1 LVGCGVLQDG
11 APLYTSFLG
20 SRIRGSSPP
29 NRCDGLSHR
38 TPLSQISI
46 AMINITFIV
55 IASAVLLIKSTH
67 AWKLS
72 RGSQPVTARSQPLKS
87 LATGLLLAVGTF
99 GLLPVEAQDQFRL
112 PPIDRNDK
120 DRCIMV
126 SSAMGQANAARQ
138 KLFDLRE
145 CDLRN
150 QDGKLKDMSGVI
162 GSNADFRGV
171 SFVEGQLS
179 KGYLRSSNFAG
190 ADFTNGVVDR
200 VTFDGSDL
208 KGAIFKNAVLSGT
221 TFAEANLEDTDFTD
235 AYLGPFDL
243 KNLCAN
249 PTLKGTNPTT
259 KEDTRFSAGCG
270 E

>member
-1 LVGCGVLQDG
+1 MLCIG
-11 APLYTSFLG
+11 AQSLKLG
-20 SRIRGSSPP
+20 RG
-29 NRCDGLSHR
+29 GSHH
-38 TPLSQISI
+38 SI
-46 AMINITFIV
+46 
-55 IASAVLLIKSTH
+55 SAVTK
-67 AWKLS
+67 A
-72 RGSQPVTARSQPLKS
+72 KS
-87 LATGLLLAVGTF
+87 LAAGLLVAIGTS
-99 GLLPVEAQDQFRL
+99 GVLPVQAQEQYRL

-126 SSAMGQANAARQ
+126 SSAIGQANAARQ

-145 CDLRN
+145 CDLRG

-162 GSNADFRGV
+162 GSDADFRGV

-179 KGYLRSSNFAG
+179 KGYLRNSQFQG

-221 TFAEANLEDTDFTD
+221 TFTEANLEDTDFTD

-243 KNLCAN
+243 KNICAN

-259 KEDTRFSAGCG
+259 KADTRFSTGC
-270 E
+270 EA

>member
-1 LVGCGVLQDG
+1 MQLQ
-11 APLYTSFLG
+11 S
-20 SRIRGSSPP
+20 
-29 NRCDGLSHR
+29 C
-38 TPLSQISI
+38 
-46 AMINITFIV
+46 
-55 IASAVLLIKSTH
+55 
-67 AWKLS
+67 
-72 RGSQPVTARSQPLKS
+72 
-87 LATGLLLAVGTF
+87 
-99 GLLPVEAQDQFRL
+99 E
-112 PPIDRNDK
+112 
-120 DRCIMV
+120 
-126 SSAMGQANAARQ
+126 
-138 KLFDLRE
+138 LRAK
-145 CDLRN
+145 C
-150 QDGKLKDMSGVI
+150 
-162 GSNADFRGV
+162 
-171 SFVEGQLS
+171 
-179 KGYLRSSNFAG
+179 